1 MSHPNSI
8 AAHSRAIL
16 TLGLPLIGSHLAQ
29 FAVTMTDAIML
40 GWYDIEVL
48 AQQVLGGML
57 FFVLFIFGSGFAWA
71 VMPMVAEAE
80 GAGRPRE
87 VRRVTRMALWIS
99 VAFGLAS
106 MPLFW
111 WSGAVLRGLGQSA
124 VVAEGAQEYLR
135 IAGWGIFPAL
145 LVMVLKSYLSA
156 LERTQMVLWVTLA
169 AVVVNIF
176 VNYALIFGHW
186 GAPEMGIR
194 GAAWASVAVQAISA
208 ALLSIYAAW
217 ATPGN
222 G

>member
-8 AAHSRAIL
+8 AFHSRAIL
-16 TLGLPLIGSHLAQ
+16 ALGLPLIGSHLAQ

-87 VRRVTRMALWIS
+87 VRRVTRMAMWIS
-99 VAFGLAS
+99 VAFGVAS

-111 WSGAVLRGLGQSA
+111 WSAGVLRGLGQSA
-124 VVAEGAQEYLR
+124 VVAEGAQARRLTTTVTR
-135 IAGWGIFPAL
+135 TWCTLFALSKTAITRLSTRFPPI
-145 LVMVLKSYLSA
+145 
-156 LERTQMVLWVTLA
+156 A
-169 AVVVNIF
+169 AV
-176 VNYALIFGHW
+176 LLQ
-186 GAPEMGIR
+186 MQR
-194 GAAWASVAVQAISA
+194 SRSRLRRTVQRVIELQRLKHPDSA
-208 ALLSIYAAW
+208 QLRV
-217 ATPGN
+217 TVE
-222 G
+222 